1 MTTPQLLA
9 SGLTTSLRV
18 IELFVRDLTPAE
30 YLHRPV
36 AQANCAAWVLGH
48 LILVHRLAVQAVDPC
63 VGLPALPEGF
73 EARFSKESPA
83 PEAAEF
89 GDTSVLMPLLRQH
102 VDILTEAVLKLNE
115 PDLRRPLAN
124 PTPMFGKL
132 GEMLAFMPIHTGIHT
147 GQITVARRSL
157 GRPPIV

>member
-18 IELFVRDLTPAE
+18 IELFTRDLTPAE

-36 AQANCAAWVLGH
+36 PHANCTAWVLGH
-48 LILVHRLAVQAVDPC
+48 LILVHRSAIQAVDPS
-63 VGLPALPEGF
+63 VPLPPLPEGF
-73 EARFSKESPA
+73 EARFSQSSPA

-89 GDTSVLMPLLRQH
+89 GDTTVLMPLLRQH
-102 VDILTEAVLKLNE
+102 IEMLAAAVLKLTE
-115 PDLRRPLAN
+115 PDLGRPLAN

-147 GQITVARRSL
+147 GQITIVRRSL

>member
-18 IELFVRDLTPAE
+18 IEPFVRDLTPAE

-36 AQANCAAWVLGH
+36 PRANCAAWVLGH
-48 LILVHRLAVQAVDPC
+48 LILVHRSAIQAVDPS
-63 VGLPALPEGF
+63 VALPVLPEGF
-73 EARFSKESPA
+73 EARCSQKSPA

-89 GDTSVLMPLLRQH
+89 GDTAVLMPLLRQQ
-102 VDILTEAVLKLNE
+102 VDLLVAATLKLTEADLN
-115 PDLRRPLAN
+115 RPIAN